1 MGQSNQ
7 PNTPPSQHHLRYREI
22 RKVTLIGSAI
32 DLLLAI
38 LKLLFGW
45 LGQSQAL
52 IADGIHSLSDL
63 VTDVMVIYAAK
74 HASKEADQGH
84 PYGHGRFET
93 IATIL
98 LGGTLI
104 LVAIGIAWD
113 ATLRLFEPTSLLSPG
128 WLALSIAALSVILKE
143 AIYQY
148 TARAAKR
155 LRSRMLHANAWHSRT
170 DAISSIFVI
179 IGISG
184 AMLGLNYLDAI
195 AAIAVAIMIAK
206 VGADLVWQSA
216 QELTDAAL
224 DQAQVK
230 AIEKCITNIRSV
242 CNLHM
247 LRTRRMGGDALVDV
261 HIQVEPYLSVSEGHQ
276 ISEVVRTT
284 LISQFDEINDVM
296 VHIDPEDDEHTRPN
310 TALPLRDEVEK
321 ILQKG
326 WENEP
331 ESAHITRILLHYF
344 NGEIVVEVTLP
355 LKVLANIQESATV
368 NQRFS
373 HITAQVP
380 YIASVNVYYQDTP

>member
-1 MGQSNQ
+1 MGEQ
-7 PNTPPSQHHLRYREI
+7 QHTRLNSHDLRYQDI
-22 RKVTLIGSAI
+22 RKVTLIGSVI

-45 LGQSQAL
+45 IGQSQAL

-63 VTDVMVIYAAK
+63 LTDALVIYTAK
-74 HASKEADQGH
+74 HANKEADERH

-93 IATIL
+93 IATVI

-104 LVAIGIAWD
+104 LVGIGIAWD
-113 ATLRLFEPTSLLSPG
+113 ATLRLFEPESLLNPG
-128 WLALSIAALSVILKE
+128 WLALAVAALSVVLKE

-179 IGISG
+179 IGIGG

-195 AAIAVAIMIAK
+195 AAIIVAIMIAK
-206 VGADLVWQSA
+206 VGGDLVWQSI
-216 QELTDAAL
+216 QELTDEAL
-224 DQAQVK
+224 DQEQVK
-230 AIEKCITNIRSV
+230 AIEQCITGISSV
-242 CNLHM
+242 CSLHL

-276 ISEVVRTT
+276 ISEVVRNT
-284 LISQFDEINDVM
+284 LINQFDEINDVM
-296 VHIDPEDDEHTRPN
+296 VHIDPEDDEHSRSDPN
-310 TALPLRDEVEK
+310 LPLRNEVEK
-321 ILQKG
+321 ILHEA
-326 WENEP
+326 WADEP
-331 ESAHITRILLHYF
+331 ESVHIKRILLHYLD
-344 NGEIVVEVTLP
+344 NEIEVEITFP
-355 LKVLANIQESATV
+355 LKILANIQDSITV

-373 HITAQVP
+373 RITTQGQHISRVIIHYESAP
-380 YIASVNVYYQDTP
+380 